1 MTILLGVDSYI
12 YEVENYSK
20 NHPGEGILNVYLRN
34 FNRKDATSL
43 FERYHNTN
51 ESYDLLL
58 QAKKNKFNLTESGI
72 RFVCP
77 FFFKRKIPK
86 YFHFIEK
93 TKVQE
98 YVNNIFSDVKKNS
111 FFIRPSFADNKNQLV
126 IEYYLYETK
135 KKHKKH

>member
-1 MTILLGVDSYI
+1 MTILIGIDSYI

-20 NHPGEGILNVYLRN
+20 NHPGEGILIVYLRN

-58 QAKKNKFNLTESGI
+58 QAKNKFNLTESGI

-77 FFFKRKIPK
+77 FFKRRIPK

-93 TKVQE
+93 QK
-98 YVNNIFSDVKKNS
+98 YKNM
-111 FFIRPSFADNKNQLV
+111 
-126 IEYYLYETK
+126 
-135 KKHKKH
+135 